1 PTRFHVSR
9 GTQDT
14 ASSPVNF
21 RLRGYHTL
29 WPRFPA
35 GSPSFR
41 IVNSTHAVLQPRR
54 ASTTVWAVPISL
66 AATLESLL
74 IYFPPGTEMVHFPG
88 LTRTSLWIQPA
99 VT

>member
-1 PTRFHVSR
+1 MPR

-14 ASSPVNF
+14 ASSPVSF
-21 RLRGYHTL
+21 RLRGYHIL

-35 GSPSFR
+35 GSPSVR
-41 IVNSTHAVLQPRR
+41 IGNSTYAVLQPRR

-66 AATLESLL
+66 AATFGISV

-88 LTRTSLWIQPA
+88 LARTRLCIQRA
-99 VT
+99 VS